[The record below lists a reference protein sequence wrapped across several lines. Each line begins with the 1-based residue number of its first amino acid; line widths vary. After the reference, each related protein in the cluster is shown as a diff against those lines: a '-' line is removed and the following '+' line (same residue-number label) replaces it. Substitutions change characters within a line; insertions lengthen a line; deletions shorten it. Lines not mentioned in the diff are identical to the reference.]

1 MNFLNCKKM
10 EFRICF
16 ISIFILITASIFSI
30 GLSAQNPYALAIHG
44 GAGVM
49 SRADM
54 GAERQH
60 EYTYHLDKALTI
72 GDSILR
78 NGGSS
83 TDAVVRVVSYLE
95 DCPLFNAG
103 KGAVFTHR
111 GTVELDASIMDGAT
125 LNAGAI
131 AGVTNIK
138 NPIKAVRLVMDKSE
152 HVMLSG
158 KGASAFARKQGLKMV
173 KNRYFFTKERY
184 ESLKRL
190 QKQDRVRNQNDNHGT
205 VGCVALDQQ
214 GNLCA
219 GTSTGGM
226 MKKKYGR
233 IGDSPII
240 GAGTWADNRTCAV
253 SSTGHGEYFIRLT
266 VARDVASL
274 MEYKNMDISQAGN
287 TVLEKLTKIGGT
299 GGFIAID
306 TNGNISM
313 PFNTSGMFRGY
324 AKSTGEKE
332 IAIFAP

>member
-1 MNFLNCKKM
+1 MTYKVFLLSILQLT
-10 EFRICF
+10 F
-16 ISIFILITASIFSI
+16 IFI
-30 GLSAQNPYALAIHG
+30 SAQNPYALAIHG

-49 SRADM
+49 SQERM
-54 GAERQH
+54 SAERQM
-60 EYTYHLDKALTI
+60 EYTQHLNRALTI
-72 GDSILR
+72 GDSILK
-78 NGGSS
+78 NGGSAV
-83 TDAVVRVVSYLE
+83 DAVVEVVSYLE

-103 KGAVFTHR
+103 KGAVFTHQ
-111 GTVELDASIMDGAT
+111 GTIELDASIMDGAT

-131 AGVTNIK
+131 AGVTDIK
-138 NPIKAVRLVMDKSE
+138 NPIKAVRMIMEKSD
-152 HVMLSG
+152 HVMLSA
-158 KGASAFARKQGLKMV
+158 KGASVFAREQGLEMV
-173 KNRYFFTKERY
+173 KNKYFFTPERF

-190 QKQDRVRNQNDNHGT
+190 QKQERERNLNDNHGT
-205 VGCVALDQQ
+205 VGCVALDQN

-226 MKKKYGR
+226 MNKKYGR

-266 VARDVASL
+266 IARDVASN
-274 MEYKNMDISQAGN
+274 MEYRNMDIAQAGN
-287 TVLEKLTKIGGT
+287 VVLEKLSKMDGT

-306 TNGNISM
+306 AKGNIAM
-313 PFNTSGMFRGY
+313 PFNTSGMFRGF

>member
-1 MNFLNCKKM
+1 MKSKTY
-10 EFRICF
+10 F
-16 ISIFILITASIFSI
+16 ISIFLLITAFISSI

-49 SRADM
+49 SRDRM
-54 GAERQH
+54 SAERQQ
-60 EYTYHLDKALTI
+60 EYTHHLDKALNI
-72 GDSILR
+72 GDSILK
-78 NGGSS
+78 NGGSAA
-83 TDAVVRVVSYLE
+83 DAVVEVVSYLE

-103 KGAVFTHR
+103 KGAVFTHQ
-111 GTVELDASIMDGAT
+111 GTIELDASIMDGSS

-131 AGVTNIK
+131 AGVTDIK
-138 NPIKAVRLVMDKSE
+138 NPIKAVRLVMDKSV

-158 KGASAFARKQGLKMV
+158 KGASAFAREQGLEMV
-173 KNRYFFTKERY
+173 KNKYFFTKERH

-190 QKQDRVRNQNDNHGT
+190 QKQERKRNMNDNHGT
-205 VGCVALDQQ
+205 VGCVALDQM

-226 MKKKYGR
+226 MNKKYGR

-240 GAGTWADNRTCAV
+240 GAGTWADNRSCAV

-266 VARDVASL
+266 VARDVASQ
-274 MEYKNMDISQAGN
+274 MEYKNMDIHQAGN
-287 TVLEKLTKIGGT
+287 TVLEKLTQMGGT

-306 TNGNISM
+306 AKGNITM
-313 PFNTSGMFRGY
+313 PFNTTGMFRGF

>member
-1 MNFLNCKKM
+1 M
-10 EFRICF
+10 EFKICF
-16 ISIFILITASIFSI
+16 ISIFLLIITSIFSI

-44 GAGVM
+44 GAGVL
-49 SRADM
+49 SRAKM
-54 GAERQH
+54 SAERQH

-78 NGGSS
+78 NGGSA
-83 TDAVVRVVSYLE
+83 TDAVVMVISYLE

-103 KGAVFTHR
+103 KGAVFTHQ

-131 AGVTNIK
+131 AGVTDIK
-138 NPIKAVRLVMDKSE
+138 NPIKAVRFVMDKSE
-152 HVMLSG
+152 HVMLAG
-158 KGASAFARKQGLKMV
+158 KGASAFARKQGLEMV

-190 QKQDRVRNQNDNHGT
+190 QKQERVRNQNDNHGT
-205 VGCVALDQQ
+205 VGCVALDQH

-226 MKKKYGR
+226 MNKKYGR

-274 MEYKNMDISQAGN
+274 MEYKNMDIIQAGN
-287 TVLEKLTKIGGT
+287 TVLEKLTQMGGT

-306 TNGNISM
+306 ANGNISM